1 MKRKK
6 FHTYKCSKHQ
16 SLTCIHPQRFRLWLY
31 TRLACSKFH
40 SCCLLIE
47 MTSQLAFGQLWT
59 KCLYWTELP
68 SFYLQ
73 RREHFWICKGKYGK
87 WNWHAMQLLHYP
99 WCGYPWIGY
108 GRSWVISVLYLEIL
122 VQDPVHRIC
131 HFLGTH
137 IVMNLPVNLEN
148 WHWNG
153 KNNINFCLKIY

>member
-47 MTSQLAFGQLWT
+47 MASQFSFGQLWT
-59 KCLYWTELP
+59 KSLSWTQLP

-87 WNWHAMQLLHYP
+87 WNWHAMQLSHYP
-99 WCGYPWIGY
+99 WCGYPWTGQ
-108 GRSWVISVLYLEIL
+108 IL
-122 VQDPVHRIC
+122 
-131 HFLGTH
+131 G
-137 IVMNLPVNLEN
+137 
-148 WHWNG
+148 
-153 KNNINFCLKIY
+153 NFCPVLRNSSSGSCTQDLPFPGYSHSNELTCKPGKLALKWEKQH